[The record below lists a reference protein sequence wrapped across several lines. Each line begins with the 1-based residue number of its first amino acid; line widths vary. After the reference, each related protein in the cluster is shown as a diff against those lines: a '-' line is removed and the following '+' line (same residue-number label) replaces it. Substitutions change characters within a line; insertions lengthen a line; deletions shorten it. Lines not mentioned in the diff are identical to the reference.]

1 MFTVRYEI
9 VYFLNDSTTFWL
21 SPNDICLVDKVYHTS
36 IMFLTTLIRF
46 KLGQTRYSCAL
57 WGISTVIFAQIAQTL
72 SQTLSQTPINVRQG
86 NLSVRL
92 DSTLYALLL

>member
-46 KLGQTRYSCAL
+46 KLGQTRYSGAL
-57 WGISTVIFAQIAQTL
+57 WGISTVIFAQIAK
-72 SQTLSQTPINVRQG
+72 TLSQTPINVRQG

>member
-46 KLGQTRYSCAL
+46 KLGQTRYSRAL

-72 SQTLSQTPINVRQG
+72 SQTPISVRQG